1 MNTPTDLRI
10 AMACVTVNDDVVHLN
25 IARHRPAGRRQ
36 ANRIW
41 ARINEPFPEMASQ
54 RDFLIFHG
62 ESEDDSI
69 PLIEVRNPISKVPAT
84 PDEVRQ
90 VRQAVAEWVC
100 LNPEVLLRAM
110 IEFHESGCEAG
121 ASQSDDVRYALS
133 RIYDLLGCW
142 AAWT

>member
-25 IARHRPAGRRQ
+25 IARLRPAGRRQ

-41 ARINEPFPEMASQ
+41 ARIHEPSPEMASA
-54 RDFLIFHG
+54 RDFLIFRD

-69 PLIEVRNPISKVPAT
+69 PRIEVRNPISKVPAT
-84 PDEVRQ
+84 SDEVRQ

-100 LNPEVLLRAM
+100 LTKRKL
-110 IEFHESGCEAG
+110 
-121 ASQSDDVRYALS
+121 ALNWPS
-133 RIYDLLGCW
+133 V
-142 AAWT
+142 